1 MPAATPKDGAS
12 RQACPRQGCRHIAGS
27 RDDMPVSS
35 KIRALFDVLGPC
47 IVRTCDGGTHVLS
60 AEALRVVNIPLSHST
75 ASNPG
80 AKQHHA

>member
-1 MPAATPKDGAS
+1 MPHPTPKDGAS
-12 RQACPRQGCRHIAGS
+12 IAPAPVPTSAGS
-27 RDDMPVSS
+27 HSASDPVRA
-35 KIRALFDVLGPC
+35 KIRQLFEVLGPC

-60 AEALRVVNIPLSHST
+60 AEALRVIEIPLSHSR

>member
-12 RQACPRQGCRHIAGS
+12 IAPAPVPTSAGS
-27 RDDMPVSS
+27 HSASDPVRA

-60 AEALRVVNIPLSHST
+60 AEALKFVPFHEAV
-75 ASNPG
+75 
-80 AKQHHA
+80 Q